1 MADPIDVSVLIV
13 GYGSKDL
20 MDGCLRGL
28 FAHTAGVAMEVL
40 FLDCS
45 NDGSVELIAER
56 FPRVRLIPNTENL
69 GFGRGNNVLAREARG
84 EYVLLLNPDT
94 LVEDNAVGR
103 LVGFAR
109 SRPDG
114 GVWGGLTV
122 LPTGE
127 IDPGC
132 RQPAPG
138 LRSTFLRLV
147 GRAERANAPVALDS
161 DAPVEVASP
170 SGAFMM
176 LRRETWEELGGF
188 DESFFMYC
196 EETDLCHRV
205 RQAGRK
211 VLLDPGARVVHL
223 VGGGAAESPKRM
235 MALTRGAAHFNR
247 KHFGPLSCAA
257 DHTMRW
263 LISFSRYAAGW
274 LASPVIGAERG
285 RKLRRRHADI
295 VLHPGRWWRGWSPPA
310 VPR

>member
-1 MADPIDVSVLIV
+1 MNQVDVSVLIV

-20 MDGCLRGL
+20 MDDCLRGL
-28 FAHTAGVAMEVL
+28 YEHTAGVEMEVL

-45 NDGSVELIAER
+45 DDGSVELIAER
-56 FPRVRLIPNTENL
+56 FPQVRLIPNTENL

-84 EYVLLLNPDT
+84 EFVLLLNPDT

-103 LVGFAR
+103 LVEFAL

-138 LRSTFLRLV
+138 LRSTLLRLV
-147 GRAERANAPVALDS
+147 GRAERANAPVTLES
-161 DAPVEVASP
+161 TEPIEVASP

-176 LRRETWEELGGF
+176 LRRETWDQLGGF

-196 EETDLCHRV
+196 EETDLCYRV
-205 RQAGRK
+205 KQAGHK
-211 VLLDPGARVVHL
+211 VLLDPKSRIVHL
-223 VGGGAAESPKRM
+223 VGSGAAESPKRM
-235 MALTRGAAHFNR
+235 LALTKGATHFNR
-247 KHFGPLSCAA
+247 KHFGRLFCAA
-257 DHTMRW
+257 DHTLRW
-263 LISFSRYAAGW
+263 MISFTRYAAGW
-274 LASPVIGAERG
+274 LALPVIGAERG
-285 RKLRRRHADI
+285 RKLRQRHADI
-295 VLHPGRWWRGWSPPA
+295 VFHPGSWSRGWPPQA
-310 VPR
+310 A